1 MSQEPLP
8 LSVTESGVCP
18 APGGPAVCAGYFRR
32 RWRGELPLAR
42 VFWNDMLLVG
52 TIVNATT
59 TLLSIFLV
67 TSGVAKA
74 LAAATF
80 FSPLPFNI
88 FLVVSVWRSADAA
101 RGTAALA
108 AKTAAVAWLLTATI
122 L

>member
-1 MSQEPLP
+1 MSQEPLTP
-8 LSVTESGVCP
+8 SGSGVCP
-18 APGGPAVCAGYFRR
+18 APGGPATCAGYFRK

-59 TLLSIFLV
+59 TLLAVLLV
-67 TSGVAKA
+67 TAGVAKA
-74 LAAATF
+74 LALATF
-80 FSPLPFNI
+80 FAPLPFNV

-101 RGTAALA
+101 TGIAALA
-108 AKTAAVAWLLTATI
+108 AKTVAVLWLLTATI